1 MASVVVTATAERN
14 IRSLIDTHS
23 LPTSTDKRIRASLE
37 PLRHFPLL
45 GSALG
50 GRWAGYRFI
59 LGPWRWMLV
68 VYTYDERLDRVEVFT
83 IQDGRSAR
91 AATSSR

>member
-1 MASVVVTATAERN
+1 VASVVVAATAERN
-14 IRSLIDTHS
+14 LRSLIATHS
-23 LPTSTDKRIRASLE
+23 LPASTGKRVRAALE
-37 PLRHFPLL
+37 PLRQFPLL
-45 GSALG
+45 GAPLG

-68 VYTYDERLDRVEVFT
+68 VYRYDELLDRVEVLT

-91 AATSSR
+91 SAASSR